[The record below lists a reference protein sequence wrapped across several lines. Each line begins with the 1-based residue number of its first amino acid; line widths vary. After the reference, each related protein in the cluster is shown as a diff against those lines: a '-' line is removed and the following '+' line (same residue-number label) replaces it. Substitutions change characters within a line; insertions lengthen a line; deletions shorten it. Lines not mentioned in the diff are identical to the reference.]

1 MKNPP
6 PLPDP
11 ALTESLQPPPL
22 PKKQDFPQPEP
33 EPEPGTLR
41 QSVSNPE
48 RQLEK
53 EPVASGVG
61 APGPR
66 LAQGHQPPVGGGKR
80 RSLAFRIIRIVLLTI
95 SGWSVLFVVGMFA
108 YFHLPDSVEL
118 GQKPE
123 ALASAASVVAQAAN
137 ANRIAFVIGNN
148 NYNDR
153 GRFGDLTNPVA
164 DVALIA
170 KALRD
175 NGFEVEELYDAS
187 LRQMQEGLRRF
198 GDHIVAGGDAVFT
211 MPATVSSQKETYMM
225 GTNTLFEDRLEL
237 ISEGLQVDTVLAT
250 LTSRKPSS
258 AIVILDCCR
267 VHPDHTWLTSGTRGG
282 PAGTGLSEID
292 APIDAMIAF
301 SAAPG
306 QAALDSAGPGQKNS
320 PYAVALAQGIGSGLE
335 IEAMFKQVRRQV
347 DKLTQGQ
354 QRPWENGSFLHDFYF
369 SRGAGASTPAVPEN
383 LAATRSPVGPKV
395 LSVPSEFGTIRQA
408 VTAARPGDRI
418 QIASGRYEESV
429 FVDKSDIKFAGAGR
443 DQTVLTYPGRKDSAL
458 WISGARN
465 VTVTGMGFEHTG
477 EAESGK
483 ETRYSVITVHKSA
496 SGVKI
501 TDCAVKHAVGNGIT
515 VLDRS
520 EAEIARCEIAG
531 CGWNAISAVGEGTI
545 VKIEETHCAGNLM
558 GIGFYQGATGR
569 AERNHCESNRESGF
583 LITGAGSNPVIEMN
597 RSTKNEK
604 YGVWAE
610 NGSGAVIR
618 SNECTGNYGGIGVKG
633 ADTQP
638 LIVGNTCSNN
648 TVGIAVEKQAYPAEF
663 DNNRTFGN
671 KQYQT
676 SRSAMFR

>member
-6 PLPDP
+6 QLPDL

-22 PKKQDFPQPEP
+22 PKKQDIPEP
-33 EPEPGTLR
+33 EPDTPR
-41 QSVSNPE
+41 QSVSNSG
-48 RQLEK
+48 RQLDK
-53 EPVASGVG
+53 EPIASGASG
-61 APGPR
+61 ANATGPR
-66 LAQGHQPPVGGGKR
+66 LAQGRQAPVGGGKK
-80 RSLAFRIIRIVLLTI
+80 RSLAFRIIRIVLLI
-95 SGWSVLFVVGMFA
+95 VLGWSVLFVVGMFA

-123 ALASAASVVAQAAN
+123 ALASAASVVTQAAN

-148 NYNDR
+148 NYNDQ

-164 DVALIA
+164 DATLIA

-198 GDHIVAGGDAVFT
+198 GDHIVAGGDAVFYY
-211 MPATVSSQKETYMM
+211 AGHGIEYQKETYLM
-225 GTNTLFEDRLEL
+225 GTNTLFEDRLQL
-237 ISEGLQVDTVLAT
+237 ITEGLQVDTVLAT
-250 LTSRKPSS
+250 MTSRKPSS
-258 AIVILDCCR
+258 AIVMLDCCR
-267 VHPDHTWLTSGTRGG
+267 VHPDHTWMTSGTRGG

-306 QAALDSAGPGQKNS
+306 QAALDSVGPGQKNS

-369 SRGAGASTPAVPEN
+369 SRGAGASTPAVPVN
-383 LAATRSPVGPKV
+383 LAAAPSPIGPKV

-418 QIASGRYEESV
+418 QIAAGRYEESV
-429 FVDKSDIKFAGAGR
+429 FVDKSNITLAGAGR

-458 WISGARN
+458 WISGARD

-496 SGVKI
+496 SGAKI

-531 CGWNAISAVGEGTI
+531 CGWNALSAVGERTI
-545 VKIEETHCAGNLM
+545 VKIEENHCAGNLM

-583 LITGAGSNPVIEMN
+583 LITGAGSNPVIEKN

-604 YGVWAE
+604 YGVWVE

-633 ADTQP
+633 ADTKP

-663 DNNRTFGN
+663 DDNRTFGN

-676 SRSAMFR
+676 NRSAVFR